1 MSVSLY
7 DLSVA
12 SYLQTLTAIS
22 GCLEKGLAHCTAQ
35 GTDPEALVQARLASL
50 QNQVQL
56 YRALGGG
63 WVDAGR

>member
-22 GCLEKGLAHCTAQ
+22 GWVAISVGAILGAM
-35 GTDPEALVQARLASL
+35 ALIWLWQK
-50 QNQVQL
+50 
-56 YRALGGG
+56 Y
-63 WVDAGR
+63 AGRG

>member
-35 GTDPEALVQARLASL
+35 GPAPHHLLPLPTTFRV
-50 QNQVQL
+50 
-56 YRALGGG
+56 
-63 WVDAGR
+63 WVLSSSVTV